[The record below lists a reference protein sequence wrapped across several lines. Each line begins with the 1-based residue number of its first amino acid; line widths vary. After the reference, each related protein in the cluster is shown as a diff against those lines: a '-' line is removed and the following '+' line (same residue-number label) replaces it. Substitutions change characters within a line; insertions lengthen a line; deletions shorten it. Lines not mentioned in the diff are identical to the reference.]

1 MPTSPSTDTPPTPTA
16 LPATAG
22 AAHGAVD
29 THFHVVAPTTAFP
42 MAAERS
48 YTPPP
53 ASLAHWHATWAPL
66 GVTHGVVVQPSI
78 YGTDNRVLLHALTQA
93 PGPRVNLV
101 GIAAVSADVTDA
113 ELDHLAASGMR
124 GVRMAH
130 FEAGDPR
137 ARGGFVPFSAFD
149 ALEARL
155 QAHGLH
161 LNLFTDSRLLPA
173 VADRLAR
180 ATVPVVIDHMG
191 RTPVQVG
198 LAHAGF
204 RALCDLLHSGNVW
217 VKLSGLANVSTDTA
231 DFADVQPLH
240 EALLGTRPDRL
251 LWGSDWP
258 HTNPHATTPSVR
270 VLMDCFV
277 RWTPAHLQAG
287 ILWRNPLALYGF
299 DGHAASDGPR
309 D

>member
-1 MPTSPSTDTPPTPTA
+1 MHTMAGTA
-16 LPATAG
+16 P
-22 AAHGAVD
+22 GAVD

-53 ASLAHWHATWAPL
+53 AALGQWQATWAPL

-78 YGTDNRVLLHALTQA
+78 YGTDNRVLLHALAQA
-93 PGPRVNLV
+93 PDHLV
-101 GIAAVSADVTDA
+101 GIAAVSANVTDA
-113 ELDHLAASGMR
+113 ELDHLAASGVR

-137 ARGGFVPFSAFD
+137 ARGGFVPFSTFD

-155 QAHGLH
+155 QARGLH

-173 VADRLAR
+173 LANRLAR

-191 RTPVQVG
+191 RTPVQEG
-198 LAHAGF
+198 LAHPGLQ
-204 RALCDLLHSGNVW
+204 ALRDLLHSGNVW
-217 VKLSGLANVSTDTA
+217 VKLSGLANVSTNFTTFD
-231 DFADVQPLH
+231 DVQPLH
-240 EALLGTRPDRL
+240 LALLATRPDRL

-258 HTNPHATTPSVR
+258 HTNPHAAAPAAGL
-270 VLMDCFV
+270 LMDCFG
-277 RWTPAHLQAG
+277 RWTPAWLQQA
-287 ILWRNPLALYGF
+287 IRWDNPKRLYGL
-299 DGHAASDGPR
+299 
-309 D
+309 

>member
-1 MPTSPSTDTPPTPTA
+1 MHTMT
-16 LPATAG
+16 G
-22 AAHGAVD
+22 AAPGAVD

-53 ASLAHWHATWAPL
+53 ASLAQWHATWAPL

-78 YGTDNRVLLHALTQA
+78 YGTDNRVLLHALAQA
-93 PGPRVNLV
+93 PGRLV

-113 ELDHLAASGMR
+113 ELDHLAASGVR

-137 ARGGFVPFSAFD
+137 ARGGFVPFSAFN
-149 ALEARL
+149 ALEDRL
-155 QAHGLH
+155 QTRGLH

-191 RTPVQVG
+191 RTPAHLGTQHVG
-198 LAHAGF
+198 FKL
-204 RALCDLLHSGNVW
+204 LCELLRTGRVW
-217 VKLSGLANVSTDTA
+217 VKLSGLANLSANAPSFDDA
-231 DFADVQPLH
+231 QLLH
-240 EALLGTRPDRL
+240 HALLEAGPRQVV
-251 LWGSDWP
+251 WGSDWP
-258 HTNPHATTPSVR
+258 HTSPLAERPDARALAH
-270 VLMDCFV
+270 CFTQ
-277 RWTPAHLQAG
+277 WTPPHLQAEV
-287 ILWRNPLALYGF
+287 LWANPQRLYGLSEPPCA
-299 DGHAASDGPR
+299 HAVQG
-309 D
+309 

>member
-1 MPTSPSTDTPPTPTA
+1 MHTMT
-16 LPATAG
+16 G
-22 AAHGAVD
+22 AAPGAVD

-53 ASLAHWHATWAPL
+53 ASLAQWHATWAPL

-78 YGTDNRVLLHALTQA
+78 YGTDNRVLLHALAQA
-93 PGPRVNLV
+93 PGQRVNLV
-101 GIAAVSADVTDA
+101 GIAAVSANVTDA
-113 ELDHLAASGMR
+113 ELDHLAASGVR

-137 ARGGFVPFSAFD
+137 ARGGFVPFSAFN
-149 ALEARL
+149 ALEDRL
-155 QAHGLH
+155 QARGLH

-180 ATVPVVIDHMG
+180 ASVPVVIDHMG

-204 RALCDLLHSGNVW
+204 QTLCDLLHSGNVW
-217 VKLSGLANVSTDTA
+217 VKLSGLGNVSTDTA
-231 DFADVQPLH
+231 AFADVQPLH
-240 EALLGTRPDRL
+240 EALLATRPDRL

-258 HTNPHATTPSVR
+258 HTNPHAAAPAAG
-270 VLMDCFV
+270 VLMDCFA
-277 RWTPAHLQAG
+277 RWTPAHLRAD
-287 ILWRNPLALYGF
+287 ILWRNPQALYGF
-299 DGHAASDGPR
+299 DGQTAHNGRCTGTASR
-309 D
+309 SRI

>member
-1 MPTSPSTDTPPTPTA
+1 MPTSPSPDAPSESA
-16 LPATAG
+16 S
-22 AAHGAVD
+22 GAVD
-29 THFHVVAPTTAFP
+29 THFHVVAPTAAFP

-53 ASLAHWHATWAPL
+53 ASLAQWHATWAPM

-78 YGTDNRVLLHALTQA
+78 YGTDNRVLLHALAQA
-93 PGPRVNLV
+93 PDRLV

-113 ELDHLAASGMR
+113 ELDHLAASGVR

-149 ALEARL
+149 TLEERL
-155 QAHGLH
+155 QARGLH

-173 VADRLAR
+173 LANRLAR
-180 ATVPVVIDHMG
+180 ASVPVVIDHMG

-204 RALCDLLHSGNVW
+204 QALCDLLHSGNVW
-217 VKLSGLANVSTDTA
+217 VKLSGLGNVSTDTA
-231 DFADVQPLH
+231 AFADVQPLH
-240 EALLGTRPDRL
+240 EALLATRPDRL

-258 HTNPHATTPSVR
+258 HTNPHATAPSAK
-270 VLMDCFV
+270 VLMDCFA
-277 RWTPAHLQAG
+277 RWTPAWVQQA
-287 ILWRNPLALYGF
+287 ILWDNPKRLYGLH
-299 DGHAASDGPR
+299 DR
-309 D
+309 ERV

>member
-1 MPTSPSTDTPPTPTA
+1 M
-16 LPATAG
+16 AG
-22 AAHGAVD
+22 VAHGAVD
-29 THFHVVAPTTAFP
+29 THFHVVAPTTVFP

-53 ASLAHWHATWAPL
+53 ASLAQWQATWSPP

-78 YGTDNRVLLHALTQA
+78 YGTDNRVLLHALAQA
-93 PGPRVNLV
+93 PGQRVNLV
-101 GIAAVSADVTDA
+101 GIAAVPANVTDT
-113 ELDHLAASGMR
+113 ELDHLAASGVR

-149 ALEARL
+149 KLEARL
-155 QAHGLH
+155 QARGLH

-191 RTPVQVG
+191 RTPVHVG
-198 LAHAGF
+198 WAHAGF
-204 RALCDLLHSGNVW
+204 QALCDLLHSGNVW

-231 DFADVQPLH
+231 AFADVQPLH
-240 EALLGTRPDRL
+240 DALLATRPDRL

-258 HTNPHATTPSVR
+258 HTNPHATAPSAK
-270 VLMDCFV
+270 VLMDCFT
-277 RWTPAHLQAG
+277 RWTPADLRAG
-287 ILWRNPLALYGF
+287 ILWRNPLALYGL
-299 DGHAASDGPR
+299 DDRTAGDGPR
-309 D
+309 A

>member
-1 MPTSPSTDTPPTPTA
+1 
-16 LPATAG
+16 
-22 AAHGAVD
+22 VD

-53 ASLAHWHATWAPL
+53 ASLAQWQATWAPL

-78 YGTDNRVLLHALTQA
+78 YGTDNRVLLHALAQA
-93 PGPRVNLV
+93 PDRLV
-101 GIAAVSADVTDA
+101 GIAAVSANVTDA
-113 ELDHLAASGMR
+113 ELDHLAASGAR

-137 ARGGFVPFSAFD
+137 ARGGFVPFSAFN
-149 ALEARL
+149 ALEDRL
-155 QAHGLH
+155 QARGLH

-180 ATVPVVIDHMG
+180 ASVPVVIDHMG

-204 RALCDLLHSGNVW
+204 QALCELLHSGNVW

-231 DFADVQPLH
+231 AFADVQPLH
-240 EALLGTRPDRL
+240 EALLATRPDRL

-258 HTNPHATTPSVR
+258 HTNPHAAAPTAG
-270 VLMDCFV
+270 VLMDCFA
-277 RWTPAHLQAG
+277 RWTPAWVQQA
-287 ILWRNPLALYGF
+287 IRWDNPKRLYGLP
-299 DGHAASDGPR
+299 DRERVWP
-309 D
+309 